1 MFATPILAGY
11 ILYRLVGR
19 GYLKNFGAQPNPT
32 SWGWFFSNRAGDHYV
47 RFQRKEGK
55 DLGGY
60 FGEHSFA
67 ASSPNAQQIYIEEV
81 WRLDE
86 DGKFIE
92 RVEGSEGAMVNSE
105 DYEFIEFFNAREARD
120 GKTSERGRTEP
131 STTAADTIRE
141 PLVVRKEGAS

>member
-1 MFATPILAGY
+1 
-11 ILYRLVGR
+11 
-19 GYLKNFGAQPNPT
+19 
-32 SWGWFFSNRAGDHYV
+32 V